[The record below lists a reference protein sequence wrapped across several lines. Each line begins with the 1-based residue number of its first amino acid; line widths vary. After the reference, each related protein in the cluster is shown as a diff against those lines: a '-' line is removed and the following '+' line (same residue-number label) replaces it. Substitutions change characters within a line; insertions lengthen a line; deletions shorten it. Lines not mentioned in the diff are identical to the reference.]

1 MISRFTQ
8 LIKVRSCV
16 MTSHASICR
25 KSAYRLIARNIV
37 YLIFLRFVKVFNL
50 KYKQKLV
57 YLSIPD
63 LLFGIVSVLLQDRNQ
78 LALVIFAKG
87 YSVDQHVLLNDEILV
102 RD

>member
-1 MISRFTQ
+1 
-8 LIKVRSCV
+8 

-37 YLIFLRFVKVFNL
+37 YLIFFRFVKVFNL

-57 YLSIPD
+57 YPSTLG
-63 LLFGIVSVLLQDRNQ
+63 LLFGIVFVLLQDRNQ

-87 YSVDQHVLLNDEILV
+87 YSVDQHVLLSDEILV
-102 RD
+102 RN